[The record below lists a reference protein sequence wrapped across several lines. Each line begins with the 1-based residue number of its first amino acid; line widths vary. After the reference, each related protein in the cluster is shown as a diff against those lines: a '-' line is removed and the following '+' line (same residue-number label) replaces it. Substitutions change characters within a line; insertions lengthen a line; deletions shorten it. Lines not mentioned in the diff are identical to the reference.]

1 MIEQQPRAHK
11 RHERILDAALRVFAR
26 KGYRDAA
33 VDDIALESNTSKG
46 GVYFHFPGKQAIF
59 LALLDRST
67 ARLKAKIRSAT
78 ALLTDPIE
86 RADAAMLA
94 VLHTFMNHR
103 AMARLFMIEALGAGR
118 EFQQR
123 LAEVHEEFAA
133 IIRDELDE
141 AVRQGA
147 IEPLDTTVAATAW
160 FGALNEIITSWLLS
174 QEPRNLDETYNS
186 LRPLLMRGIGAA
198 KVEART

>member
-11 RHERILDAALRVFAR
+11 RHEKILDAALRVFAR

-33 VDDIALESNTSKG
+33 VDDIASESDTSKG

-67 ARLKAKIRSAT
+67 ERLKAKIQTATSAH
-78 ALLTDPIE
+78 TDPIA

-94 VLHTFMNHR
+94 VLHAFMNHR

-123 LAEVHEEFAA
+123 LASVHKEFAA
-133 IIRDELDE
+133 IIRDELDK
-141 AVRQGA
+141 AVCQGA
-147 IEPLDTTVAATAW
+147 IEPLDTTIAATAW

-174 QEPRNLDETYNS
+174 PEPRNLDDAYNS
-186 LRPLLMRGIGAA
+186 LRPLLIRSVGAEPIGS
-198 KVEART
+198 RS